1 MLEIEMSL
9 LFVVQKLIESVPGF
23 LFADLEVFLH
33 FGSLR
38 GICWFFEKT
47 KPVHEVLWRIRLNWK
62 GNNLLNNIQLFCLI
76 LFVTL

>member
-9 LFVVQKLIESVPGF
+9 LVIVQKLIESVPGF

-33 FGSLR
+33 FGSLS

-47 KPVHEVLWRIRLNWK
+47 KPVHEVLWRI
-62 GNNLLNNIQLFCLI
+62 
-76 LFVTL
+76 